1 MKVAWEVL
9 DLAKLIILKRGPSG
23 WKLLAEAHRLL
34 GEVAIEG
41 GNAVGAMT
49 DFDACLDLL
58 QKIEP
63 CEPRAIAEIYY
74 QLGLAYAY
82 TNEFDTSIEKFQ
94 EASSILESR
103 IKELE
108 LITDPPKSDDP
119 FYTIEGEIKE
129 LKELLPE
136 IGEKISDMKDAK
148 QEACKRIIENIRE
161 KSAAGSC
168 SNGASTSAAPAVNG
182 GASSSGSSS
191 TSSSSSGL
199 SKKSVNDISHLIRKK
214 RKQEDMAGDESSP
227 CKKPSTVE

>member
-1 MKVAWEVL
+1 ML
-9 DLAKLIILKRGPSG
+9 DLAKLIILKRGPSA

-49 DFDACLDLL
+49 DFEACLDLL

-82 TNEFDTSIEKFQ
+82 TNEFDVSIEKFQ
-94 EASSILESR
+94 EASSILEAR

-108 LITDPPKSDDP
+108 QITEPPKCDDP
-119 FYTIEGEIKE
+119 FYSVEGEIKE

-168 SNGASTSAAPAVNG
+168 SNGGASTSAVNG
-182 GASSSGSSS
+182 GASSS
-191 TSSSSSGL
+191 TSGSSSSGL

-214 RKQEDMAGDESSP
+214 RKQEEDVDVESSP